1 MVRNRLMEAIR
12 PATRICSSP
21 SLLDRKALCD
31 SHAAQGFLFLQ
42 GEPRPTS
49 QNVTLE
55 PTPAAQ
61 NFF

>member
-12 PATRICSSP
+12 PAIRSRSP

-42 GEPRPTS
+42 GEPRHTS

-61 NFF
+61 KFF